1 MVKSQTIWR
10 KDCIF
15 VVMKCENE
23 KERFCRSVAERVRR
37 AMRDAGIDIAR
48 GPVIVALSGGA
59 DSVALLAVLHALGCD
74 CRAAH
79 CNFHLRGEE
88 SMRDMRHVQSLCE
101 SLGIDLYIRDF
112 DVPAQMEASGES
124 VEMACRT
131 LRYRWFDELL
141 DRERA
146 SYIAVG
152 HHRED
157 RAETFMLNLMRGA
170 GLDGLTSMRMVE
182 GNIIRPLLDL
192 SRSEIERYL
201 AECGLGFVTD
211 STNAENEFRR
221 NSLRNRVFPLL
232 SEIFGAGALDS
243 VVKTVENLERS
254 RSIYLETV
262 KTKSERYYDGV
273 SIIDLEALSSLEK
286 EPALVLFEILRDK
299 GFNFSQTSKMVE
311 RAKASGLE
319 FSSTDGRTVAEIS
332 HGKILLMD
340 AAHRSISDEN
350 HIVDISQTIH
360 RPITI
365 RISEK
370 PVVMFTPP
378 TDTAACHAFFDADIA
393 LADHLWELRHYRR
406 GDRMIP
412 FGAKRSKLISDIFAN
427 AKYSAAEKR
436 RAWFLTCD
444 GEIVWAPGLKNSTFA
459 AIGPETRRFIHLEYI
474 IHT

>member
-1 MVKSQTIWR
+1 
-10 KDCIF
+10 
-15 VVMKCENE
+15 MKCESENMP
-23 KERFCRSVAERVRR
+23 FCRDVTERVRR
-37 AMRDAGIDIAR
+37 AMRGACVDIAR

-59 DSVALLAVLHALGCD
+59 DSVALLAVLRQLGCD

-88 SMRDMRHVQSLCE
+88 SMRDMRHVQALCAE
-101 SLGIDLYIRDF
+101 LGVDLYIRDF
-112 DVPAQMEASGES
+112 DVPAQMKASGES

-170 GLDGLTSMRMVE
+170 GLEGLTSMRMVE
-182 GNIIRPLLDL
+182 GNVIRPLLDL
-192 SRSEIERYL
+192 SREEIEKYL
-201 AECGLGFVTD
+201 AACGLGFVTD
-211 STNAENEFRR
+211 STNAENEYRR

-232 SEIFGAGALDS
+232 GEIFGSAAIDS

-254 RSIYLETV
+254 RSVYREAI
-262 KTKSERYYDGV
+262 KTKSELYYDGV
-273 SIIDLEALSSLEK
+273 SAIDLAALVSMEK
-286 EPALVLFEILRDK
+286 EPSLVLFEILRDK
-299 GFNFSQTSKMVE
+299 GFNFAQTTKMAE
-311 RAKASGLE
+311 KATASGLE
-319 FSSTDGRTVAEIS
+319 FRSADGKTIAEIS
-332 HGKILLMD
+332 HGKISLTD
-340 AAHRSISDEN
+340 AARRVIADRS
-350 HIVDISQTIH
+350 HIVDISRSINE
-360 RPITI
+360 PIAI
-365 RISEK
+365 RIAEK
-370 PVVMFTPP
+370 PVALFAPP
-378 TDTAACHAFFDADIA
+378 KDTGAFNAFFDADIA
-393 LADHLWELRHYRR
+393 LSGHCWELRHYRR

-436 RAWFLTCD
+436 QAWFLTCD
-444 GEIVWAPGLKNSTFA
+444 GEIVWAPGLKNSAFA
-459 AIGPETRRFIHLEYI
+459 AVGPETRRFLHLEYI